1 MAKRHY
7 LENAA
12 LESAIRAGDRDEVA
26 RLLYILA
33 DHVVGSKSGTFPP
46 GLERDDVVQL
56 CVMDTMRR
64 LAGWESG
71 RASAFSFATGSML
84 FTIMSAC
91 KSERAWAE
99 RHSRLILEREE
110 AEAC

>member
-1 MAKRHY
+1 VAKRHY

-12 LESAIRAGDRDEVA
+12 LEAAIRAGDRDEVA

-33 DHVVGSKSGTFPP
+33 DHVVGSKVGTFPA
-46 GLERDDVVQL
+46 GLEFDDVVQL

-64 LAGWESG
+64 LARWEPG
-71 RASAFSFATGSML
+71 RASAFSYASGSML
-84 FTIMSAC
+84 FTTMAAC
-91 KSERAWAE
+91 KTERAWAE

-110 AEAC
+110 AETC